1 MHRRHAET
9 PRTLALIAAF
19 KFLKSTLLVVLAI
32 ALLHLRNP
40 DTFAHVTAWIGSLPI
55 VTGHH
60 FVSRAFDDVLGLSPH
75 TFGVFSAVALTY
87 ATLYLIEGFGLWR
100 GYRWA
105 EFLTVISTSLFI
117 PLEIWECLR
126 HFTAMKLV
134 GLAIN
139 VAIVAYLVY
148 LLRMQLDSERKPAS
162 VGT

>member
-1 MHRRHAET
+1 
-9 PRTLALIAAF
+9 
-19 KFLKSTLLVVLAI
+19 
-32 ALLHLRNP
+32 
-40 DTFAHVTAWIGSLPI
+40 
-55 VTGHH
+55 
-60 FVSRAFDDVLGLSPH
+60 VLGLSPH

-148 LLRMQLDSERKPAS
+148 LLRMQLDSERKPEP